1 MKKLAS
7 LVLALMLVLSVCSFA
22 GAEDDVIKLTWAM
35 GTGSTAPKDNA
46 MVLEELNKISREKL
60 GVEVDIQY
68 FTNDQLQN
76 SIQSGEVFDMYFT
89 CSWYNNFNVAV
100 SNKLFANIWPHLQ
113 EWTPDLYAT
122 MPENVWELAKSSDG
136 GLYAIPVKKDYCP
149 ENFIVYPADK
159 AAELGFEIPANIE
172 AWDDLTDF
180 LVAWKETLPENEY
193 PVMVGGNPPGMETSF
208 DFIDRTVQIGVLFG
222 TTEVVTVYEDPK
234 VMERYHTM
242 NKWYNL
248 GLINPDAAQLTED
261 AIDDKHQHLNFVQA
275 WDGYDYSVGYGYNC
289 EMTRYSGP
297 FLSTDGVQ
305 GSMNAFS
312 ITLENDLE
320 RFEAAM
326 KYQELVNTDKLYR
339 DTLRYGVQ
347 GYHWNYVT
355 EEQSAACAGGVLRT
369 QVGTDNYNPW
379 AFSQGSYSLA
389 SIAVSQAQVDGTAK
403 APVMNQ
409 WDLYFANCENAEVSA
424 ISGFTFDSSKWKAN
438 YAEITA
444 IKDQYYKNYASGTIN
459 IDDVYDEMMEKM
471 NAAGL
476 QDIIEDAQAQLD
488 AYLASK

>member
-68 FTNDQLQN
+68 FTGDQLQN

-208 DFIDRTVQIGVLFG
+208 DFIDRTVQIP
-222 TTEVVTVYEDPK
+222 TP
-234 VMERYHTM
+234 R
-242 NKWYNL
+242 
-248 GLINPDAAQLTED
+248 
-261 AIDDKHQHLNFVQA
+261 
-275 WDGYDYSVGYGYNC
+275 S
-289 EMTRYSGP
+289 
-297 FLSTDGVQ
+297 
-305 GSMNAFS
+305 
-312 ITLENDLE
+312 
-320 RFEAAM
+320 
-326 KYQELVNTDKLYR
+326 
-339 DTLRYGVQ
+339 
-347 GYHWNYVT
+347 
-355 EEQSAACAGGVLRT
+355 
-369 QVGTDNYNPW
+369 
-379 AFSQGSYSLA
+379 
-389 SIAVSQAQVDGTAK
+389 
-403 APVMNQ
+403 
-409 WDLYFANCENAEVSA
+409 
-424 ISGFTFDSSKWKAN
+424 
-438 YAEITA
+438 
-444 IKDQYYKNYASGTIN
+444 
-459 IDDVYDEMMEKM
+459 
-471 NAAGL
+471 
-476 QDIIEDAQAQLD
+476 
-488 AYLASK
+488 

>member
-22 GAEDDVIKLTWAM
+22 GAEDEIIKLTWAM

-46 MVLEELNKISREKL
+46 MVLEELNKISREKI

-76 SIQSGEVFDMYFT
+76 SIQTGEVFDMYYT

-100 SNKLFANIWPHLQ
+100 SNKLFANIADHVK
-113 EWTPDLYAT
+113 EWTPELYAT
-122 MPENVWELAKSSDG
+122 MPEKVWELAKSSDG

-159 AAELGFEIPANIE
+159 AKELGFDIPDHID
-172 AWDDLTDF
+172 AWDELTDF

-208 DFIDRTVQIGVLFG
+208 DFIDRTPMIGVLFG
-222 TTEVVTVYEDPK
+222 TTEVVSVFEDPAI
-234 VMERYHTM
+234 MERYRTM
-242 NKWYNL
+242 NKWYEL
-248 GLINPDAAQLTED
+248 GLVNPDAAQLTED
-261 AIDDKHQHLNFVQA
+261 AIDDSHQHLNFVQA

-312 ITLENDLE
+312 ITLENDPE

-355 EEQSAACAGGVLRT
+355 EEQNPACAGGVLKT
-369 QVGTDNYNPW
+369 QVGTDNYGPW

-389 SIAVSQAQVDGTAK
+389 SILVSQEQVDGTAK

-424 ISGFTFDSSKWKAN
+424 ICGFTFDSSKWTSN

-444 IKDQYYKNYASGTIN
+444 IKDEYYKNFASGTVC

>member
-122 MPENVWELAKSSDG
+122 MPEKVWELAKSSDG

-149 ENFIVYPADK
+149 ENFITYPADK
-159 AAELGFEIPANIE
+159 AAELGYEIPDAID

-180 LVAWKETLPENEY
+180 LAAWKDTLPANEY
-193 PVMVGGNPPGMETSF
+193 PVTIGGPPSMETSF
-208 DFIDRTVQIGVLFG
+208 DFIDRTIQIGVLFG
-222 TTEVVTVYEDPK
+222 TTKVVTVLDDPE

-248 GLINPDAAQLTED
+248 GLVNPDAAYLTGD
-261 AIDDKHQHLNFVQA
+261 AIDDKHQHLHFVQA

-339 DTLRYGVQ
+339 DTLRYGVK
-347 GYHWNYVT
+347 GYHWDYVT

-424 ISGFTFDSSKWKAN
+424 ISGFTFDSSKWKAQ

-444 IKDQYYKNYASGTIN
+444 IKDQYYKSYASGTIN

>member
-68 FTNDQLQN
+68 FTGDQLQN

-122 MPENVWELAKSSDG
+122 MPEKVWELAKSSDG

-149 ENFIVYPADK
+149 ENFITYPADK
-159 AAELGFEIPANIE
+159 AAELGYEIPDAID

-180 LVAWKETLPENEY
+180 LAAWKDTLPANEY
-193 PVMVGGNPPGMETSF
+193 PVTIGGPPSMETSF
-208 DFIDRTVQIGVLFG
+208 DFIDRTIQIGVLFG
-222 TTEVVTVYEDPK
+222 TTKVVTVLDDPE
-234 VMERYHTM
+234 VMERYRTM

-248 GLINPDAAQLTED
+248 GLVNPDAAYLTGD
-261 AIDDKHQHLNFVQA
+261 AIDDKHQHLHFVQA

-424 ISGFTFDSSKWKAN
+424 ISGFTFDSSKWQAN

>member
-35 GTGSTAPKDNA
+35 GTASTAPKDNA
-46 MVLEELNKISREKL
+46 MVLEALNEISREKI

-68 FTNDQLQN
+68 FTDEQLQN
-76 SIQSGEVFDMYFT
+76 SIQSGEVFDMYYT

-100 SNKLFANIWPHLQ
+100 SNHLFANIADYVK

-122 MPENVWELAKSSDG
+122 MPETVWDLAKSSDG

-149 ENFIVYPADK
+149 ELFIVYPADLAK
-159 AAELGFEIPANIE
+159 ELGFEIPDHID
-172 AWDDLTDF
+172 AWDELTDF
-180 LVAWKETLPENEY
+180 LVAWKATLDENDY
-193 PVMVGGNPPGMETSF
+193 PVMIGGNPAGMETSF
-208 DFIDRTVQIGVLFG
+208 DNIDRTPMIGVKFG
-222 TTEVVTVYEDPK
+222 TTEVVHVTEDPV
-234 VMERYHTM
+234 VMERYRTM
-242 NKWYNL
+242 HKWYEL
-248 GLINPDAAQLTED
+248 GLVNPDAAQMNED
-261 AIDDKHQHLNFVQA
+261 SIDDRHQHLNFEQA
-275 WDGYDYSVGYGYNC
+275 WDGYDYSVTYGYNC
-289 EMTRYSGP
+289 GMTRFTGP
-297 FLSTDGVQ
+297 LLSTDGVQ

-312 ITLENDLE
+312 VTLENDLE
-320 RFEAAM
+320 RFEAAL

-355 EEQSAACAGGVLRT
+355 EEQNPDCAGGVLRT
-369 QVGTDNYNPW
+369 QVGTDNYSPW

-389 SIAVSQAQVDGTAK
+389 SIAVSQEQVDGTAK

-424 ISGFTFDSSKWKAN
+424 ICGFTFDSSKWSSN
-438 YAEITA
+438 YAEIAA
-444 IKDQYYKNYASGTIN
+444 IKDEYYKNYASGTTD
-459 IDDVYDEMMEKM
+459 IDEVYDEMMEKM
-471 NAAGL
+471 YAAGL
-476 QDIIEDAQAQLD
+476 QDIIDDAQAQLD